1 MKIISSKTFERD
13 TRRLLKRNPQFIE
26 SVKETLV
33 CLASDP
39 FQDRLKTHKLKGRL
53 KDSWS
58 CSVEYDL
65 RIVFEFVMEEN
76 ETVILLHT
84 IGSHDDVY

>member
-1 MKIISSKTFERD
+1 MKVISSKTFERD
-13 TRRLLKRNPQFIE
+13 TKRLLKRNPQFIE
-26 SVKETLV
+26 NVKETLDR
-33 CLASDP
+33 LALNP

-65 RIVFEFVMEEN
+65 RIVFEFVQEEN
-76 ETVILLHT
+76 ETTILLHT
-84 IGSHDDVY
+84 IGAHNDVY